1 MDFIDLLPFGPVE
14 DAVMETIESSV
25 RNGFGMEAR
34 RLPPQPEPLFAYDA
48 VRGQFDSA
56 RILREV
62 FDRRDAEAR
71 RILAVTRVD
80 LFIPVLSFVFGQ
92 AQLEG
97 PAALISL
104 ARLRQEFYGFPA
116 DGPLLLERTAKEA
129 LHELGHSFGLVHCPD
144 PACVISLSSTIE
156 QVDAKNGAF
165 CPGCRALLE
174 ERLAGAGSTGREP
187 GPREGE
193 SC

>member
-14 DAVMETIESSV
+14 DAVMENLEGCV
-25 RNGFGMEAR
+25 RSGFGLAAR
-34 RLPPQPEPLFAYDA
+34 RLPPLPDPLFAYDA
-48 VRGQFDSA
+48 ARGQFDSA

-62 FDRRDAEAR
+62 FGRRDPRAC

-104 ARLRQEFYGFPA
+104 ARLRQEFYGFPP
-116 DGPLLLERTAKEA
+116 DLPLLLERTTKEA

-144 PACVISLSSTIE
+144 PACVISLSSNID
-156 QVDAKNGAF
+156 QVDAKNGAY

-174 ERLAGAGSTGREP
+174 ERLVEAGATGREP
-187 GPREGE
+187 GPREDK

>member
-1 MDFIDLLPFGPVE
+1 MDALEGCI
-14 DAVMETIESSV
+14 
-25 RNGFGMEAR
+25 RNELGLAAR
-34 RLPPQPEPLFAYDA
+34 RLPPRPEPLFAYDPA
-48 VRGQFDSA
+48 RGQFDSA

-62 FDRRDAEAR
+62 FDRHDPQAC

-97 PAALISL
+97 PAALLSL
-104 ARLRQEFYGFPA
+104 ARLRQEFYGFPP
-116 DGPLLLERTAKEA
+116 DMPLLLERTAKEA

-144 PACVISLSSTIE
+144 PACVISLSSSIE

-174 ERLAGAGSTGREP
+174 ERLAEAGSIGRDP
-187 GPREGE
+187 GPREGT

>member
-144 PACVISLSSTIE
+144 PACVISLSSSIE

-165 CPGCRALLE
+165 CPGCRSLLE
-174 ERLAGAGSTGREP
+174 ERLDRAGPAGPEP
-187 GPREGE
+187 GRREGHP
-193 SC
+193 C

>member
-14 DAVMETIESSV
+14 DAVMEALEGCV
-25 RNGFGMEAR
+25 RGGLGMEAR
-34 RLPPQPEPLFAYDA
+34 RLPSRPDPVFAYDA
-48 VRGQFDSA
+48 ARGQFDSA

-62 FDRRDAEAR
+62 FDGRDAKAR
-71 RILAVTRVD
+71 RILGVTRVD

-116 DGPLLLERTAKEA
+116 DRPLLLERAAKEA

-165 CPGCRALLE
+165 CPGCRSLLE
-174 ERLAGAGSTGREP
+174 ERLDRAGPAGPGP
-187 GPREGE
+187 GPREGNP
-193 SC
+193 C

>member
-1 MDFIDLLPFGPVE
+1 
-14 DAVMETIESSV
+14 METLEGCVQS
-25 RNGFGMEAR
+25 GFGIPAR
-34 RLPPQPEPLFAYDA
+34 RLPPLPDPLFAYDEA
-48 VRGQFDSA
+48 RGQFDSA

-62 FDRRDAEAR
+62 FERRGADATR
-71 RILAVTRVD
+71 VLGVTRVD

-104 ARLRQEFYGFPA
+104 ARLRQEFYGFPP
-116 DGPLLLERTAKEA
+116 DLPLVQERAAKEA
-129 LHELGHSFGLVHCPD
+129 LHELGHSFGLIHCPD
-144 PACVISLSSTIE
+144 PACVISLSSSIE

-174 ERLAGAGSTGREP
+174 DRLAKTGPIGQDP
-187 GPREGE
+187 GPREGTP
-193 SC
+193 C